1 MACNRI
7 LCYHT
12 DTSKGEITTD
22 AVANEVAEMILAN
35 KIIELRKK
43 SGWSQEELADQLGV
57 SRQAVSKWESASSI
71 PDLERIIAMSR
82 LFGVSTDYL
91 LKDELEGESPIPVD
105 EPVNALRQVSMEEAN
120 DYLTLVQQNA
130 RPVALAVSACIL
142 SPIPLL
148 LLSGLGDMNR
158 INPQVGTLTGVI
170 LLLVMVALA
179 VTVFVRWGMKAERY
193 EYLEKEP
200 IETAYGV
207 SGMVRERQRAHR
219 TTFVRHIVT
228 GVALC
233 VLSPV
238 PLLCVSMLTEIEIF
252 LLAAVCVLLALVAVA
267 VYLFVS
273 AGMPEG
279 SYQRLL
285 EEGDYTRPR
294 KARNRSPWPAVYWC
308 TVTAI
313 YLAWSFYTGDWH
325 RTWIVWPVAGVLFGG
340 IAALVEANSRK

>member
-1 MACNRI
+1 
-7 LCYHT
+7 
-12 DTSKGEITTD
+12 
-22 AVANEVAEMILAN
+22 MILAE
-35 KIIELRKK
+35 KIIDMRKK
-43 SGWSQEELADQLGV
+43 NGWSQEELAEQLGV
-57 SRQAVSKWESASSI
+57 SRQAVSKWEGASSI

-91 LKDELEGESPIPVD
+91 LKDELESETPVPV
-105 EPVNALRQVSMEEAN
+105 EAPVNSLRQVSMEDAN
-120 DYLTLVQQNA
+120 AYLTLVQENA
-130 RPVALAVSACIL
+130 KPLALAVAACIL

-158 INPQVGTLTGVI
+158 INPQVGVLAGLVF
-170 LLLVMVALA
+170 LLVAVALA
-179 VTVFVRWGMKAERY
+179 VIVFIRWGMKAERY

-219 TTFVRHIVT
+219 TAFVRHIVT

-238 PLLCVSMLTEIEIF
+238 PLLCVSMVTEIAIF
-252 LLAAVCVLLALVAVA
+252 LIAAVCMLLVLAAIA

-273 AGMPEG
+273 AGMLEG

-285 EEGDYTRPR
+285 EEGDYSRVR
-294 KARNRSPWPAVYWC
+294 KARNKSPWPALYWC
-308 TVTAI
+308 VAAAI
-313 YLAWSFYTGDWH
+313 YLGWSFLTDDWH

-340 IAALVEANSRK
+340 LAAILDARKQG